1 MKWILMMGIR
11 LVNLRMKDN
20 FQFKTKPFDGYK
32 MGTPFIGSMVVA
44 IPQKRLEEA
53 RKTGREL
60 MVINRDTEKNG
71 MEFMVFDGS
80 EIPES
85 FGTFKDKFRN
95 NEEYTLFYFKWKPQ
109 KQLSLI

>member
-1 MKWILMMGIR
+1 
-11 LVNLRMKDN
+11 MKDP
-20 FQFKTKPFDGYK
+20 FKFKTKPFEGYK

-53 RKTGREL
+53 RSAKRPLE
-60 MVINRDTEKNG
+60 VINSLSNG
-71 MEFMVFDGS
+71 TEFMYFDGS

-85 FGTFKDKFRN
+85 FGVFKDKFRD
-95 NEEYTLFYFKWKPQ
+95 NEEYTLCYFKWKPQ